1 MSWVSRIVNVFRSA
15 HVEDDLDDELRF
27 HLEEKTRRLIGGGL
41 PPDVAA
47 REARRRLGNPLATK
61 ERSRDVKLLPWLDAL
76 VRDVRFGFR
85 VLRKDAVVTTAAIVS
100 LALAMGA
107 WGRDEFQFRIKISP
121 SSVAESEIY
130 PDPTHGCVMNS
141 RVELV

>member
-76 VRDVRFGFR
+76 VRDVRFGFASCAR
-85 VLRKDAVVTTAAIVS
+85 MPLSQLPPSYRSRLRWARGV
-100 LALAMGA
+100 G
-107 WGRDEFQFRIKISP
+107 
-121 SSVAESEIY
+121 
-130 PDPTHGCVMNS
+130 MNFNFA
-141 RVELV
+141 